1 MKSIYFIYI
10 KVTNRWNFPISMKVS
25 PIIVTSAFFVYGL
38 SAPAGETLQK
48 REGFLSFLSSLFNN
62 DSDST
67 TEADAAAATTTAVEV
82 AATTSPTSTATSPA
96 LNLDSLLANGY
107 IDQWLNFFGIDANTA
122 TQAATTDSSN
132 PLTLLTFPGKTTSA
146 ATSTTAPSVDYTPQ
160 AATTSA
166 TAPPTT
172 LKTSTRSATV
182 SSIDADS
189 TQEVGGSD
197 TEFASAILSAHNNY
211 RSLHNAPA
219 LSWDQEAYE
228 YAQNNADNY
237 DCSGVLT
244 HTHGQFGE
252 NLAAGFKDG
261 PAAVKAWYVEGETYN
276 YQSANTYDHFTQV
289 VWKSTT
295 KMGCAYKD
303 CSSTGWQLY
312 IVCEYDPPGNVVGR
326 NSQNVLPEN
335 S

>member
-1 MKSIYFIYI
+1 M
-10 KVTNRWNFPISMKVS
+10 KVT
-25 PIIVTSAFFVYGL
+25 PIIVSSAFIAYGL
-38 SAPAGETLQK
+38 SAPAGETLEK
-48 REGFLSFLSSLFNN
+48 REGFLSFLSSLFNT
-62 DSDST
+62 DSDSSSSAGT
-67 TEADAAAATTTAVEV
+67 SPAAATAAEATTA
-82 AATTSPTSTATSPA
+82 AAQTTQATESSSGGF
-96 LNLDSLLANGY
+96 NLDSLLSNGLV
-107 IDQWLNFFGIDANTA
+107 DQWLNYFGIDANSQTQATTA
-122 TQAATTDSSN
+122 TDDSN
-132 PLTLLTFPGKTTSA
+132 PLSFTFPGKTTSA
-146 ATSTTAPSVDYTPQ
+146 ATSTTAPDVDYTP
-160 AATTSA
+160 ASATTTSS
-166 TAPPTT
+166 TVPPTT
-172 LKTSTRSATV
+172 LTTSTRSTTL
-182 SSIDADS
+182 SSTDADT

-197 TEFASAILSAHNNY
+197 PEFASAILSAHNKY
-211 RSLHNAPA
+211 RALHQAPA

-244 HTHGQFGE
+244 HTHGKFGE

-312 IVCEYDPPGNVVGR
+312 VVCEYDPPGNVVGR
-326 NSQNVLPEN
+326 NSQNVLPEK
-335 S
+335 